1 MKKRAR
7 IHSLAF
13 LLLFLP
19 ILAVAQDESDDD
31 VQRAKDERT
40 IQVLSRLSSYDLDA
54 KPKVKAVVL
63 RHLKRIKGTSEFL
76 EIVEKFKVK
85 EVSADLVLMAAEKPA
100 ESIGVNSAR
109 LLVKFDQVPK
119 LADQSVFKD
128 ESTAQNFVLALS
140 KVGGN
145 KVTELMKALVGDG
158 KVTITSQTHAV
169 QAIGKSKGGQGWL
182 LEKVKDGELD
192 ERLNFPLA
200 NILLSSSDPSIQ
212 NEAKKFLAL
221 PETADSKPL
230 PALKELVAMKGKIKL
245 GKKAFETKGT
255 CAKCHQVN
263 GAGKN
268 VGPDLSEI
276 GSKLSR
282 EAMFVSI
289 LNPSEGISHNYESY
303 LIETIDGITE
313 SGLLVSKTDKE
324 TVLKNSEGIVRKF
337 PQEDIVDFVKEK
349 KSIMPN
355 GLQKELTAEE
365 LVSLVDYLQTLKKK

>member
-182 LEKVKDGELD
+182 LEKVKDGALD

-230 PALKELVAMKGKIKL
+230 PALKELVAMKGKIEL